1 MSTRLA
7 SAERE
12 SARRYER
19 TRANERAWI
28 LSTSRAGG
36 PSLRKRTVV
45 SELLL
50 LVVLPFLLVIVWLV
64 LMLSHQPR

>member
-1 MSTRLA
+1 M
-7 SAERE
+7 
-12 SARRYER
+12 
-19 TRANERAWI
+19 
-28 LSTSRAGG
+28 
-36 PSLRKRTVV
+36 RKRTVV